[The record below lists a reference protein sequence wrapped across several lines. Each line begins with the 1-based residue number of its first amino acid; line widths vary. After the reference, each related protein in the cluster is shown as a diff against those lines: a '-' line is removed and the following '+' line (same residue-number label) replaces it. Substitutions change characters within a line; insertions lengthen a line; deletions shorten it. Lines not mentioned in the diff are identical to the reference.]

1 MATQEACRYL
11 KKQSALNAC
20 KSLWL
25 CIVLVVIIS
34 LSGNAASPAAAAE
47 CTRCLVPE
55 QARDIIAMTASRAV
69 QALKSRDMN
78 ELSKLVH
85 PVKAV
90 RFSPYAFL
98 DVKADVRFTAAMI
111 RGALTDSKVRVWGR
125 YDGSGKPIRLSFSE
139 YYKRFVYDRDFAQA
153 SEIFYNSTQESL
165 GNTHDNSREEYPEAI
180 IVEFHVPGPAGQDD
194 TGFRGLRLVFEQYRD
209 AWYLVYIVHDE
220 WTI

>member
-1 MATQEACRYL
+1 MATQEACRYW
-11 KKQSALNAC
+11 KNRSALNAC

-25 CIVLVVIIS
+25 SIVLVVIIS
-34 LSGNAASPAAAAE
+34 LSGNSACPAASAA
-47 CTRCLVPE
+47 TGLSPQ

-111 RGALTDSKVRVWGR
+111 RGALTDSKPRVWGR

-139 YYKRFVYDRDFAQA
+139 YYKRFVYDRDFAHA
-153 SEIFYNSTQESL
+153 SDIFYNNTQESL

-209 AWYLVYIVHDE
+209 AWYLVHIVHDE

>member
-1 MATQEACRYL
+1 MATQEGCRYW
-11 KKQSALNAC
+11 KSESALNAC
-20 KSLWL
+20 KYLWL

-34 LSGNAASPAAAAE
+34 LSSNATSPAASAA
-47 CTRCLVPE
+47 TGLPAQ
-55 QARDIIAMTASRAV
+55 QARDIIEMTASRAV

-98 DVKADVRFTAAMI
+98 DVKADVRFTAATI
-111 RGALTDSKVRVWGR
+111 RGALADSKPRVRGR

-139 YYKRFVYDRDFAQA
+139 YYKRFVYDRDFAHA
-153 SEIFYNSTQESL
+153 PEIFYNRTQESL

-180 IVEFHVPGPAGQDD
+180 IVEFHVPGAAGQEDS
-194 TGFRGLRLVFEQYRD
+194 GFRGLRLVFEQYRD
-209 AWYLVYIVHDE
+209 AWYLVHIVHDE

>member
-1 MATQEACRYL
+1 MATQEACRYW
-11 KKQSALNAC
+11 KNQSALNAC

-34 LSGNAASPAAAAE
+34 LSSNATSPAASAAAG
-47 CTRCLVPE
+47 LSAQ
-55 QARDIIAMTASRAV
+55 QARDIIEMTASRAV

-85 PVKAV
+85 PLKAV

-111 RGALTDSKVRVWGR
+111 RGAFTDGKVRVWGR

-139 YYKRFVYDRDFAQA
+139 YYKRFVYDRDFARA
-153 SEIFYNSTQESL
+153 PEIFYNSTQESR

-194 TGFRGLRLVFEQYRD
+194 SGFRGLRLVFEQYRD
-209 AWYLVYIVHDE
+209 AWYLVHIVHDE

>member
-1 MATQEACRYL
+1 MATQEACRYR

-25 CIVLVVIIS
+25 CIFLVVIIS
-34 LSGNAASPAAAAE
+34 LSDNSASPAAPAA
-47 CTRCLVPE
+47 TGLSAE

-98 DVKADVRFTAAMI
+98 DVKADQRFTAVMI
-111 RGALTDSKVRVWGR
+111 RGALADSKARVWGR

-139 YYKRFVYDRDFAQA
+139 YYKRFVYDRDFAHA
-153 SEIFYNSTQESL
+153 SEIFYNGTRESL

-209 AWYLVYIVHDE
+209 AWYLVHIIHDE

>member
-1 MATQEACRYL
+1 MATQEACRYW
-11 KKQSALNAC
+11 KNQSALNAC

-25 CIVLVVIIS
+25 SIILVVIIS
-34 LSGNAASPAAAAE
+34 LSGNSASPAAATGLSAQ
-47 CTRCLVPE
+47 

-98 DVKADVRFTAAMI
+98 DVKADQRFTAAMI
-111 RGALTDSKVRVWGR
+111 RGALTDSKARVWGR

-139 YYKRFVYDRDFAQA
+139 YYKRFVYDRDFAHA
-153 SEIFYNSTQESL
+153 AEIFYNSTQESL

-209 AWYLVYIVHDE
+209 AWYLVHIVHDE

>member
-1 MATQEACRYL
+1 MATQETCRRW
-11 KKQSALNAC
+11 KNKSALNAC
-20 KSLWL
+20 KSLCL
-25 CIVLVVIIS
+25 CIVLVAIIS
-34 LSGNAASPAAAAE
+34 LSGNAASPAASAA
-47 CTRCLVPE
+47 TGLSAK
-55 QARDIIAMTASRAV
+55 QACAIIAMTASRAV

-98 DVKADVRFTAAMI
+98 DVKADQRFTAAKI
-111 RGALTDSKVRVWGR
+111 RGALSDGKIRVWGR

-139 YYKRFVYDRDFAQA
+139 YYKRFVYDRDFAHA
-153 SEIFYNSTQESL
+153 SEIFYNSTQEGR

-180 IVEFHVPGPAGQDD
+180 VVEFHVPGPAGQEDS
-194 TGFRGLRLVFEQYRD
+194 GFRGLRLVFEQYRD
-209 AWYLVYIVHDE
+209 AWYLIHIVHDE

>member
-1 MATQEACRYL
+1 MATQEACRDW
-11 KKQSALNAC
+11 KNQRAPNAC

-25 CIVLVVIIS
+25 CLALVVIIS
-34 LSGNAASPAAAAE
+34 LSGNSASPAASAGTA
-47 CTRCLVPE
+47 LSAQ
-55 QARDIIAMTASRAV
+55 QARDIIEMTASRAV
-69 QALKSRDMN
+69 QALKSRDMS

-85 PVKAV
+85 PLKAV

-111 RGALTDSKVRVWGR
+111 RGALTDSKVRLWGR

-139 YYKRFVYDRDFAQA
+139 YYKRFVYDRDFAHA
-153 SEIFYNSTQESL
+153 SEIFYNSTQGSL

-180 IVEFHVPGPAGQDD
+180 IVEFHVPGPAGRDD
-194 TGFRGLRLVFEQYRD
+194 SGFRGLRLVFEQYRD
-209 AWYLVYIVHDE
+209 AWYLVHIVHDE